1 MKKLTTVFSFLLVVL
16 LMSSCKNDKSLQTY
30 LVDTSG
36 KEGFYTGDIPVS
48 SVLSPKADVSE
59 DVKETMQSIKKINVV
74 FLPKTEANET
84 SYQTEKAKL
93 KEIFKDNEDYKS
105 LMAMKLK
112 GMNVSVF
119 YSGKTEAIDE
129 IVAFGYGDQNGVGV
143 VRLLGDDMDPS
154 KIVKMLSSVEMDEN
168 SLGNLGNIFNA
179 N

>member
-48 SVLSPKADVSE
+48 SVLSPKADVE
-59 DVKETMQSIKKINVV
+59 DDVKETMQSIKKINVV
-74 FLPKTEANET
+74 FLPKTEANEA
-84 SYQTEKAKL
+84 SYETEKAKL

-105 LMAMKLK
+105 LMAMNLK

-119 YSGKTEAIDE
+119 YSGKTDAVDE
-129 IVAFGYGDQNGVGV
+129 IVAFGYGAQNGVGV

-154 KIVKMLSSVEMDEN
+154 KIVQMLSSVEMDEN

>member
-1 MKKLTTVFSFLLVVL
+1 MKKLTTVFSFLFVVL
-16 LMSSCKNDKSLQTY
+16 LISSCKNDKSLQNY

-59 DVKETMQSIKKINVV
+59 NVKETMQSIKKINVV
-74 FLPKTEANET
+74 FLPKTAANEI
-84 SYQTEKAKL
+84 SYETEKAKL
-93 KEIFKDNEDYKS
+93 KEIFKDNQDYKS

-112 GMNVSVF
+112 GMNVSIF

-154 KIVKMLSSVEMDEN
+154 KVIKMLSNVEMDQN
-168 SLGNLGNIFNA
+168 SLGSLGNIFNA